1 MSSNTNLILIVFIL
15 CSVTLCNAQEAT
27 VEDDDFNDDPETV
40 FFNFELFRPV
50 AIGNSFLAKDFNP
63 GGGFAFDFNWFV
75 LPQFTIGT
83 HTNVFRSSVKNP
95 AAVGNIQRT
104 SVAMFGLTA
113 GYYYEV
119 DRHWNI
125 HATAGFGTLNY
136 RNTAPEDKFS
146 EPGNTYWAQV
156 QVAYRFNKTVAVY
169 FKMEPRVDKLEIETP
184 PGLEQYFNRQYM
196 LNPGFGLRLNF
207 HNPGG

>member
-1 MSSNTNLILIVFIL
+1 MPLNTKLFFLLLFSAITI
-15 CSVTLCNAQEAT
+15 CNAQET
-27 VEDDDFNDDPETV
+27 IVENDDFNDDPETV
-40 FFNFELFRPV
+40 FFNFEIFRPV
-50 AIGNSFLAKDFNP
+50 GIGDSFLARDYNI
-63 GGGFAFDFNWFV
+63 GAGFAFDFNWFFV
-75 LPQFTIGT
+75 PNFTVGT
-83 HTNVFRSSVKNP
+83 HFNIFRSSVENQS
-95 AAVGNIQRT
+95 AVGNIQST

-119 DRHWNI
+119 DQHWNV

-146 EPGNTYWAQV
+146 EPGTSYWVQV

-169 FKMEPRVDKLEIETP
+169 FKMEPRLDKLEIQAP
-184 PGLEQYFNRQYM
+184 PGLDQYFNRHFM
-196 LNPGFGLRLNF
+196 LNPGLGLRLNF